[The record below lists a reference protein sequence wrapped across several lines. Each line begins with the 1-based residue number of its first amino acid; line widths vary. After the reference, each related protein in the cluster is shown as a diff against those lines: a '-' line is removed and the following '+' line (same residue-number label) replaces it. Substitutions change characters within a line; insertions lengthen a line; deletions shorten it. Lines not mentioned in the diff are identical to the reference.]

1 MMMNNNILELK
12 GRFEQESNNPVIGSA
27 ELPKGKVLLLS
38 HVTKLKDDLI
48 NLDIFWK
55 EKNYISGALIAVH
68 YIDIVAKSRRL
79 KILFTKQSGENPN
92 DTIVGAKFSKDGNKH
107 IITHYINKNYLIY
120 SINKLTILES
130 ILSNEFNGK
139 IDSDT
144 LKEVMNN
151 NYILKN
157 NDISKSSFAKLVSDC
172 YNVESFKEPILDFN
186 DINEK
191 AVVSLY
197 KTDDLKKVLGN
208 LGIDIYFDRLLD
220 NNILLDENDLNI
232 IKEKAPYLI
241 SMVSTDFSKIEPVST
256 SSMID
261 DFEMTIPKPS
271 NEPTIGVI
279 DTLFCDNVYF
289 KDWVESTSLV
299 NEALIYDNAYEHGTK
314 VTSIIVDGPSLNKD
328 LDDGCGRFKV
338 RHFGV
343 SGGKGIS
350 SFSLMKTIKE
360 IVYKNKDIHV
370 WNLSLG
376 SSKEIAPNFISVEG
390 AILDN
395 IINETNAIF
404 VIAGTNIDRKNAKK
418 IGAPADSINS
428 IVVNATDEFG
438 NPASYSRKGP
448 VLSFFNKPDV
458 SYFGGDKSKPVIVQG
473 PVGRYPEM
481 GTSFAA
487 PWIARK
493 LCYLIDVLGIS
504 IECAK
509 ALIIDAAAG
518 WNKNSTLEEKSLLGF
533 GVVPQRIE
541 DIITSP
547 SDEIKV
553 LIDGVSEKYNTYN
566 YNLPVPISK
575 DKFPYVAKAVLCYF
589 PVCNRYAG
597 VDYTNVELDLQFG
610 RIDNDGL
617 IDTIN
622 ENNQSKKGD
631 YTSEEIARNRFRK
644 WDNVKRIVQTP
655 TAGRRDKTIINE
667 KRKTWGISIK
677 TKERLNNGD
686 GKGLKFGLVITLK
699 ELHKVNRIASFIRS
713 CISCGWDV
721 NSISIDNK
729 LDIYNVAE
737 EEVEFE

>member
-1 MMMNNNILELK
+1 MMNNNILELK
-12 GRFEQESNNPVIGSA
+12 GKFEQESNNSFIGSA
-27 ELPKGKVLLLS
+27 ELPKGKTLFLS
-38 HVTKLKDDLI
+38 HVTSLKNDLI
-48 NLDIFWK
+48 NLNTFWQD
-55 EKNYISGALIAVH
+55 KNYISGALIAVH
-68 YIDIVAKSRRL
+68 YNDIVAKSRRL
-79 KILFTKQSGENPN
+79 KILLTKQSGENPN
-92 DTIVGAKFSKDGNKH
+92 NTIVGAKFSKDGKKH
-107 IITHYINKNYLIY
+107 IITHYINKNYINY
-120 SINKLTILES
+120 SIDKLTTLES
-130 ILSNEFNGK
+130 ILTNEFDGK
-139 IDSDT
+139 INSET
-144 LKEVMNN
+144 LKKVTSNKL
-151 NYILKN
+151 ILKN
-157 NDISKSSFAKLVSDC
+157 KNISKSNFAKLVSDC
-172 YNVESFKEPILDFN
+172 YNVESFEEPVLDSN

-197 KTDDLKKVLGN
+197 ETDDLKEVLSN

-220 NNILLDENDLNI
+220 NNILLDENELNL

-241 SMVSTDFSKIEPVST
+241 SMVSTDFSEVEPIST
-256 SSMID
+256 SSMTD
-261 DFEMTIPKPS
+261 DFGMSIPKPT

-279 DTLFCDNVYF
+279 DTLFYKDVYF
-289 KDWVESTSLV
+289 RDWVESFSLV
-299 NEALIYDNAYEHGTK
+299 DEALITDKAFEHGTK

-343 SGGKGIS
+343 SGGGSIS
-350 SFSLMKTIKE
+350 SFSLMKKIKE

-376 SSKEIAPNFISVEG
+376 SFKEINPNFISVEG
-390 AILDN
+390 AVLDKL
-395 IINETNAIF
+395 IKETNVIF
-404 VIAGTNIDRKNAKK
+404 VIAGTNISIEKTEK

-458 SYFGGDKSKPVIVQG
+458 SCFGGDNNKPMIVEG

-509 ALIIDAAAG
+509 ALIIDSAAG
-518 WNKNSTLEEKSLLGF
+518 WNKNTTLEEKKLIGF

-547 SDEIKV
+547 KDEIKI

-566 YNLPVPISK
+566 YDLPVPISK
-575 DKFPYVAKAVLCYF
+575 EKFPYVAKAVLCYF
-589 PVCNRYAG
+589 PPCNRSSG

-610 RIDNDGL
+610 RLDDKGL

-622 ENNQSKKGD
+622 ENNQTKSGD
-631 YTSEEIARNRFRK
+631 YTSEEVARNKFRK

-655 TAGRRDKTIINE
+655 TDKRRDKPILNE

-699 ELHKVNRIASFIRS
+699 EINEVNRIDTFVRN
-713 CISCGWDV
+713 CISYGWDV
-721 NSISIDNK
+721 NAISVDNK
-729 LDIYNVAE
+729 LDIYNIAE
-737 EEVEFE
+737 EEIEFE